1 MYRHGDVGPD
11 GRIFVSY
18 HRSGPKAGEAKW
30 LSKEAFGRHVQ
41 RITERNKTL
50 GAKLKADPALR
61 EARNKA
67 LRDARQASPAKRLA
81 WNEKMREWHAED
93 YRRRMLSSA
102 RRRAAQQG
110 LPCDLESV
118 DDIKY
123 VTHCPVL
130 GIELRPGFDHNDD
143 ASPSLDRIVPTKGYV
158 KGNVI
163 VISLRAN
170 RLKSNATLD
179 ELQRLAKFYRRFV

>member
-11 GRIFVSY
+11 GRVFVTY
-18 HRSGPKAGEAKW
+18 HRSGPRAGEPKW
-30 LSKEAFGRHVQ
+30 LSKEAFDRRVQ
-41 RITERNKTL
+41 KIAERNKAIS
-50 GAKLKADPALR
+50 AKLSSDPALR
-61 EARNKA
+61 AKRNST
-67 LRDARQASPAKRLA
+67 LRDAREADPSKRLA
-81 WNEKMREWHAED
+81 WNAKMREWHADD

-110 LPCDLESV
+110 LPCDLESIE
-118 DDIKY
+118 DIKY

-130 GIELRPGFDHNDD
+130 GLELKPGFDHNDD
-143 ASPSLDRIVPTKGYV
+143 ASPSLDRIVPAKGYV

-170 RLKSNATLD
+170 RLKNNATLD
-179 ELQRLAKFYRRFV
+179 ELQKLAKFYRKFM